1 MATFAKHLTVFLFSV
16 LFTSLQ
22 IQARES
28 KYGLYG
34 GGSNEFPPTK
44 ETPTTT
50 KFEDEFLTGELN
62 GERFETG
69 YPKTNLYNSNENSNN
84 YNYNNNGYNSNNNNN
99 NGYTPN
105 YNTNGYSNN
114 YNTNGYYSNNYNTN
128 GYQTERQGMSDTRFL
143 ENGKYY
149 FHVNNENN
157 NVNGY
162 ETRKETTK
170 NEGYYVNNMYPNEF
184 NSMEEYEK
192 QEENQEEFEP

>member
-1 MATFAKHLTVFLFSV
+1 MLIRRVEFNHLILYSN
-16 LFTSLQ
+16 
-22 IQARES
+22 IYR
-28 KYGLYG
+28 YGLYG

-50 KFEDEFLTGELN
+50 KFEDEFLTGELS

-69 YPKTNLYNSNENSNN
+69 YPKTNLYNSNENKENYNN
-84 YNYNNNGYNSNNNNN
+84 NGYTPNYNNNGYNSNNNNN

-105 YNTNGYSNN
+105 YNSNG
-114 YNTNGYYSNNYNTN
+114 YSNNYNTN

-149 FHVNNENN
+149 FPVNNENN
-157 NVNGY
+157 KLNGY
-162 ETRKETTK
+162 ETRKENTQ